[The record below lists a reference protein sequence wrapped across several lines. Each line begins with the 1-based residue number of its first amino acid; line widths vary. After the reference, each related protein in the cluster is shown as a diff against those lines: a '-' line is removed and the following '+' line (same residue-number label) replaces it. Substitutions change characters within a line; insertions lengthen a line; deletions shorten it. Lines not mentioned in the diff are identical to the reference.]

1 MKKMGIVQAIIL
13 FFKGVVVGFGAIMPG
28 ISGGTLCVAFG
39 MYNILLEVL
48 SHPFKT
54 LRKHWA
60 VIVVFVLGAGV
71 GFVGL
76 SGLAGWLLDMNSQ
89 MVTCA
94 FMGFIIGTIPEL
106 WRNAGEKYRRRSSYV
121 SMVVGFVVLLTILL
135 LVRNA
140 ESITIAPGI
149 GGFFLCGIFWGLSFI
164 VPGLSSSTFL
174 LFFGLYQP
182 MLEGISHL
190 SLPVLIPLAAG
201 VILCMVILPK
211 GVEALF
217 RKWHSEASHA
227 ILGIVA
233 ASTLL
238 IFPVELLQSPTQI
251 LIGLLFVIGGAV
263 VSYALSC
270 LCDRLQ
276 QGQE

>member
-106 WRNAGEKYRRRSSYV
+106 WRNAGEK
-121 SMVVGFVVLLTILL
+121 
-135 LVRNA
+135 
-140 ESITIAPGI
+140 E
-149 GGFFLCGIFWGLSFI
+149 
-164 VPGLSSSTFL
+164 
-174 LFFGLYQP
+174 
-182 MLEGISHL
+182 
-190 SLPVLIPLAAG
+190 
-201 VILCMVILPK
+201 
-211 GVEALF
+211 
-217 RKWHSEASHA
+217 
-227 ILGIVA
+227 
-233 ASTLL
+233 
-238 IFPVELLQSPTQI
+238 
-251 LIGLLFVIGGAV
+251 
-263 VSYALSC
+263 
-270 LCDRLQ
+270 
-276 QGQE
+276 

>member
-76 SGLAGWLLDMNSQ
+76 SGLAGWLLDMNIQ

-94 FMGFIIGTIPEL
+94 FMGFIIGTIPSSG
-106 WRNAGEKYRRRSSYV
+106 AMQEKSTDGAAPMCPWSS
-121 SMVVGFVVLLTILL
+121 
-135 LVRNA
+135 
-140 ESITIAPGI
+140 
-149 GGFFLCGIFWGLSFI
+149 
-164 VPGLSSSTFL
+164 
-174 LFFGLYQP
+174 
-182 MLEGISHL
+182 
-190 SLPVLIPLAAG
+190 
-201 VILCMVILPK
+201 
-211 GVEALF
+211 
-217 RKWHSEASHA
+217 
-227 ILGIVA
+227 
-233 ASTLL
+233 
-238 IFPVELLQSPTQI
+238 
-251 LIGLLFVIGGAV
+251 
-263 VSYALSC
+263 ALSRC
-270 LCDRLQ
+270 
-276 QGQE
+276 